1 MTLYYQD
8 EHITLYH
15 GDSLEI
21 LPTLDIEAT
30 ALLTDPPY
38 FKVKDEPW
46 DNQWKKPEQFLAWLG
61 DFLDA
66 AKPLVADDG
75 SVWVFAS
82 PKMSARVE
90 LLVGER
96 FNVLNN
102 VRWWKA
108 GGDNLRRVSM
118 PTMRSFVSIWESI
131 IFAEQYASQYDD
143 MAKAL
148 RREVFAPMGR
158 YLQEERERSGLSRRE
173 VASRLKG
180 YKNQDSANANIS
192 NWELGKNVPSS
203 ADYESVKAALNTTG
217 GNFLHREYEGLRS
230 EYERLRSE
238 YEELRRPFR
247 VESRP
252 LSEDIWRFHHVEK
265 YPGKHPCEK
274 PQDMLRHMIQCS
286 TREGD
291 TVLDPFAGSGST
303 LIAAKSLGRKAVGI
317 EMSEKY
323 CEQIVKTLTTQPEQL
338 AFEFTA

>member
-8 EHITLYH
+8 DCVTLYH

-61 DFLDA
+61 DFLDL
-66 AKPLVADDG
+66 AKPLVAANG

-102 VRWWKA
+102 IRWWKA

-131 IFAEQYASQYDD
+131 IFAEKYADQYDD

-148 RREVFAPMGR
+148 HREVFAPIGR
-158 YLQEERERSGLSRRE
+158 YLQTERERAGVPRSELVALFPSASGGATGA
-173 VASRLKG
+173 VF
-180 YKNQDSANANIS
+180 
-192 NWELGKNVPSS
+192 NWEVGLNTPSREQ
-203 ADYESVKAALNTTG
+203 YESMREYLNRAG
-217 GNFLHREYEGLRS
+217 GAYMRREYEDLRR
-230 EYERLRSE
+230 EYE
-238 YEELRRPFR
+238 YLRRPFR

-303 LIAAKSLGRKAVGI
+303 LIAARSLGRKAVGI

-323 CEQIVKTLTTQPEQL
+323 CEQIVKTLTTQPEQM

>member
-1 MTLYYQD
+1 MSLYYQD
-8 EHITLYH
+8 EHVTLYH

-61 DFLDA
+61 DFLDL
-66 AKPLVADDG
+66 AKPLVAANG

-131 IFAEQYASQYDD
+131 IFAEQYAREYDD

-148 RREVFAPMGR
+148 HREVFAPIGR
-158 YLQEERERSGLSRRE
+158 YLQAERERAGVPRSELVALFPSASGGATGA
-173 VASRLKG
+173 VF
-180 YKNQDSANANIS
+180 
-192 NWELGKNVPSS
+192 NWEVGLNTPSREQ
-203 ADYESVKAALNTTG
+203 YESMREYLNRAG
-217 GNFLHREYEGLRS
+217 GAYMRREYEDLRR
-230 EYERLRSE
+230 EYED
-238 YEELRRPFR
+238 LRRPFR

-303 LIAAKSLGRKAVGI
+303 LIAAKALGRKAVGV
-317 EMSEKY
+317 EVSERY

>member
-1 MTLYYQD
+1 MSLYYQD
-8 EHITLYH
+8 EHVTLYH

-21 LPTLDIEAT
+21 LPTLDIEAR

-61 DFLDA
+61 DFLDLA
-66 AKPLVADDG
+66 NPLVAANG

-102 VRWWKA
+102 IRWWKA

-131 IFAEQYASQYDD
+131 IFAEQCAREYDD

-148 RREVFAPMGR
+148 HREVFAPIGR
-158 YLQEERERSGLSRRE
+158 YLQTERERAGVPRSELAALFPSASGGATGA
-173 VASRLKG
+173 VF
-180 YKNQDSANANIS
+180 
-192 NWELGKNVPSS
+192 NWEVGLNTPSREQ
-203 ADYESVKAALNTTG
+203 YESMREYLNRAG
-217 GNFLHREYEGLRS
+217 GAYMRREYEDLRR
-230 EYERLRSE
+230 EYEN
-238 YEELRRPFR
+238 LRRPFR

-303 LIAAKSLGRKAVGI
+303 LIAAKALGRKAVGV
-317 EMSEKY
+317 EVSERY

>member
-1 MTLYYQD
+1 MSLYYQD
-8 EHITLYH
+8 EHVTLYH

-61 DFLDA
+61 DFLDL
-66 AKPLVADDG
+66 AKPLVAANG

-102 VRWWKA
+102 IRWWKA

-131 IFAEQYASQYDD
+131 IFAEQYADQYDD

-148 RREVFAPMGR
+148 HREVFAPIGR
-158 YLQEERERSGLSRRE
+158 YLQAERERAGVPRSELVALFPSASGGATGA
-173 VASRLKG
+173 VF
-180 YKNQDSANANIS
+180 
-192 NWELGKNVPSS
+192 NWEVGLNTPSREQ
-203 ADYESVKAALNTTG
+203 YESMREYLNRAG
-217 GNFLHREYEGLRS
+217 GAYMRREYEDLRR
-230 EYERLRSE
+230 EYED
-238 YEELRRPFR
+238 LRRPFR

-303 LIAAKSLGRKAVGI
+303 LIAAKPLGRKAVGI
-317 EMSEKY
+317 EMNERY

>member
-21 LPTLDIEAT
+21 LPTLDIEAR

-61 DFLDA
+61 DFLDL
-66 AKPLVADDG
+66 AKPLVAANG

-102 VRWWKA
+102 IRWWKA

-131 IFAEQYASQYDD
+131 IFAEQHAREYEDA
-143 MAKAL
+143 AKAL
-148 RREVFAPMGR
+148 HREVFAPMGR
-158 YLQEERERSGLSRRE
+158 YLQSEWERAGWKAGKLG
-173 VASRLKG
+173 VALGR
-180 YKNQDSANANIS
+180 DSALPTRWAEGSSI
-192 NWELGKNVPSS
+192 PSMG
-203 ADYESVKAALNTTG
+203 DYMRAREILNSG
-217 GNFLHREYEGLRS
+217 GSEYLKREYEDLRS
-230 EYERLRSE
+230 EH
-238 YEELRRPFR
+238 EELRRPFR

-291 TVLDPFAGSGST
+291 NVLDPFAGSGST
-303 LIAAKSLGRKAVGI
+303 LIAAKSLGRKSVGI